1 MGAWGLLFD
10 ENDDAADWLADF
22 ADAPNWAAIDEAF
35 ALDDDYVEAPE
46 ASNAVAAAEIVAAA
60 VGHASPR
67 LDGALKEWASKQT
80 DEGSARRD
88 NAIQALKRVR
98 DDSELCELWQESEE
112 FEDWKKSI
120 DETLAR
126 L

>member
-1 MGAWGLLFD
+1 MGAWGLHFN

-22 ADAPNWAAIDEAF
+22 SDAPNWGAVAEAL

-46 ASNAVAAAEIVAAA
+46 ASNALAAAEIVAAA
-60 VGHASPR
+60 VGNASPR
-67 LDGALKEWASKQT
+67 LDETIKDWASGQN
-80 DEGSARRD
+80 DEGSAQRE